1 MSHLLV
7 LVVGDDIERQL
18 QPYHDFDCTGT
29 NDEYVQCIDITAEIL
44 ARIDAGERLP
54 GVLSDYGLKD
64 HILADEAH
72 ARIVGERAPDMR
84 GYAVVQDGKLF
95 KAVTRTNP
103 NHKWD
108 WWVIGG
114 RWSEFLITKP
124 GADAELDGNLSSSCQ
139 EQPAVNQARK
149 GDIDMEVMRDKA
161 GRQAAERWDT
171 AASISRGEG
180 WMSWKHVLD
189 VVHGG
194 NVIAA
199 REAYRA
205 QPVIHA
211 VAQALYTSYDQV
223 DEYLVPRDQYIE
235 EERAFAMVP
244 YAVVMNG
251 EWLDKGLIE
260 QLGVSE
266 AAQIWQAWGTRAI
279 QILEALPD
287 DTLITVVDCHT

>member
-1 MSHLLV
+1 
-7 LVVGDDIERQL
+7 
-18 QPYHDFDCTGT
+18 
-29 NDEYVQCIDITAEIL
+29 
-44 ARIDAGERLP
+44 
-54 GVLSDYGLKD
+54 
-64 HILADEAH
+64 
-72 ARIVGERAPDMR
+72 MR

-114 RWSEFLITKP
+114 RWSDLLITKP

-149 GDIDMEVMRDKA
+149 GDIDMEAMRDKA
-161 GRQAAERWDT
+161 GGRPRSAGTRLP
-171 AASISRGEG
+171 ASVAGR
-180 WMSWKHVLD
+180 LD
-189 VVHGG
+189 VLEACPGCRAWG

-260 QLGVSE
+260 RLGVSE
-266 AAQIWQAWGTRAI
+266 AAQIWQAWGLGQPRYWRRCRTTR
-279 QILEALPD
+279 
-287 DTLITVVDCHT
+287 

>member
-1 MSHLLV
+1 
-7 LVVGDDIERQL
+7 
-18 QPYHDFDCTGT
+18 
-29 NDEYVQCIDITAEIL
+29 
-44 ARIDAGERLP
+44 
-54 GVLSDYGLKD
+54 
-64 HILADEAH
+64 
-72 ARIVGERAPDMR
+72 
-84 GYAVVQDGKLF
+84 
-95 KAVTRTNP
+95 
-103 NHKWD
+103 
-108 WWVIGG
+108 
-114 RWSEFLITKP
+114 
-124 GADAELDGNLSSSCQ
+124 
-139 EQPAVNQARK
+139 
-149 GDIDMEVMRDKA
+149 
-161 GRQAAERWDT
+161 
-171 AASISRGEG
+171 
-180 WMSWKHVLD
+180 MSWKHVLD
-189 VVHGG
+189 VAWG

-260 QLGVSE
+260 RLGVRSCTNL
-266 AAQIWQAWGTRAI
+266 AGLGARAT